1 MNVSTGMTN
10 SDISLSNLFRHR
22 EAQLIPTT
30 PPAGPSPN
38 PLGSAKQSE
47 EDEEYIELTESP
59 KEELISAEQPILLIR
74 AWLGFIHILC
84 RLTGLLPVA
93 QGKAPVEVRSN
104 TVSRWKLSP
113 KAFALSKIYHCCV
126 LFLAIGCLVAS
137 SAEQVVCGGAEAHFF
152 CASALAT
159 DCMICLGALVALWSC
174 GGILSYRKTAE
185 AQMQISEHLVEY
197 IEGAGLSVYWAKQ
210 KSVDGALMAVVWLLV
225 VGIRTWSVL
234 VQPAVDAVGALQ
246 VASYAF
252 TTASLL
258 CACHLQNSKWRGI
271 SLAIAVFA
279 RSVLEG
285 EISCLAARMRWRE
298 LIGAMRQTSRMHQ
311 LTAASLAATT
321 VLVAF
326 AMLYDISQGHGA
338 DAVPNL
344 ILALIMPFSLYVAAC
359 ATADCTRLP
368 SLLCMLDA
376 EEEEEEG
383 AYMDL
388 ALFLTLSKSGFFMW
402 DTRVTLGVLQKFVYF
417 TSAVVGTIGFQ
428 LKLVDL

>member
-1 MNVSTGMTN
+1 M
-10 SDISLSNLFRHR
+10 
-22 EAQLIPTT
+22 
-30 PPAGPSPN
+30 
-38 PLGSAKQSE
+38 
-47 EDEEYIELTESP
+47 
-59 KEELISAEQPILLIR
+59 
-74 AWLGFIHILC
+74 
-84 RLTGLLPVA
+84 
-93 QGKAPVEVRSN
+93 
-104 TVSRWKLSP
+104 
-113 KAFALSKIYHCCV
+113 AL
-126 LFLAIGCLVAS
+126 
-137 SAEQVVCGGAEAHFF
+137 
-152 CASALAT
+152 
-159 DCMICLGALVALWSC
+159 
-174 GGILSYRKTAE
+174 
-185 AQMQISEHLVEY
+185 
-197 IEGAGLSVYWAKQ
+197 EG
-210 KSVDGALMAVVWLLV
+210 LV

-252 TTASLL
+252 TTAGLL
-258 CACHLQNSKWRGI
+258 CACYLQNSKWRGI

-285 EISCLAARMRWRE
+285 EISCLTARMRWRE

-326 AMLYDISQGHGA
+326 ATLYDISQGHGA

-344 ILALIMPFSLYVAAC
+344 ILVLIMPFSLYVAAC

-388 ALFLTLSKSGFFMW
+388 ALFLTLSESGFFMW
-402 DTRVTLGVLQKFVYF
+402 DTRVTLGVLQ
-417 TSAVVGTIGFQ
+417 
-428 LKLVDL
+428 